1 MRNPNGYGTVYKL
14 SGNRRKPFIARV
26 TVGWK
31 TYDRLTKE
39 TLDRIP
45 DDCDPFEK
53 LSDGRMRFADKQVY
67 DTVGCYPTRQDAMIA
82 LAEYN
87 ADPFDL
93 HISTMTLEE
102 LYNKWSDEHF
112 PKVSHSNVQGC
123 KASWNLL
130 EPVKNMRL
138 VDIKLDHYQRICDD
152 SGKNAPT
159 LKKLKITLGLMYDYA
174 VRHEFLKQDKRDMIR
189 YIDIKK
195 AGNPNARSK
204 NPFNLTQIRT
214 LWKWKDSSE
223 YIRVILMLIYTGC
236 RIGEFLDLKKEN
248 VNLEE
253 RWFDITASK
262 TEAGIRKVPIHDK
275 VLPFFQEWMTKND
288 CEYLIST
295 PDAKHFEYR
304 NYYDSYWKPFM
315 EQLNLDHHPHET
327 RHTCISL
334 LTKAGVDDR
343 FIKKIVGHKGQGVT
357 ETVYTH
363 LEIQDLLEAIN
374 KIQV

>member
-26 TVGWK
+26 TVCWK

>member
-14 SGNRRKPFIARV
+14 SGNRRKPFIARK
-26 TVGWK
+26 TIGWK
-31 TYDRLTKE
+31 TLDRLTKE
-39 TLDRIP
+39 TLETIP
-45 DDCDPFEK
+45 EGCNPFEK
-53 LSDGRMRFADKQVY
+53 LPDGKMRFTTKQVY
-67 DTVGCYPTRQDAMIA
+67 QTIGCYPTRQDAMIA
-82 LAEYN
+82 LAEFN
-87 ADPFDL
+87 SDPFDL

-102 LYNKWSDEHF
+102 LFDRWSEEHF
-112 PKVSHSNVQGC
+112 SKVSQSNIQGC

-130 EPVKNMRL
+130 QPVKDMRL
-138 VDIKLDHYQRICDD
+138 CDIKLDHYQKVCDD

-195 AGNPNARSK
+195 AGNPNARTK
-204 NPFNLTQIRT
+204 NPFTKAEIKT
-214 LWKWKDSSE
+214 LWKWSNSSE
-223 YIRVILMLIYTGC
+223 YIRVVLMLIYSGC

-253 RWFDITASK
+253 KWFDITASK
-262 TEAGIRKVPIHDK
+262 TEAGIRKVPIHESIF
-275 VLPFFQEWMTKND
+275 PFFQEWMSKND
-288 CEYLIST
+288 CKYLISS
-295 PDAKHFEYR
+295 PEGRHFTYR

-315 EQLNLDHHPHET
+315 EQLDFDHHPHET

-374 KIQV
+374 KIQI